1 MADMVL
7 RNCLSSH
14 SPSHSAAVGG
24 KSEEVS
30 LPAGMRWEGL
40 DGTLGAAAVVF
51 VVVVVGVAAVV
62 VETHI
67 VEASSDA

>member
-1 MADMVL
+1 MVL

-30 LPAGMRWEGL
+30 LPAGTRWEGL

-51 VVVVVGVAAVV
+51 AVVVAVAAVV

-67 VEASSDA
+67 VEASSDV